1 MQTDPHAFY
10 QSILQKEL
18 GGSVQLQEFSSISG
32 GCINDVFKM
41 DTNQGMYFLKVNQ
54 QMPIHFFEAEK
65 EGLELLDQISRF
77 TIPNVIGLGTFQT
90 TQYLLLEYI
99 DSRRTSVNYW
109 EELGVRLAELH
120 KNSNDSFGGVNDN
133 YIGKLPQSNQNK
145 SNWLD
150 FFIEERLLP
159 QVNLGVKSGVIPQK
173 YIESTN
179 ALRSLLKD
187 YFPEEKPALLHGDL
201 WSGNTMYDSQGQ
213 PCIVDPAVYYGHR
226 EAELAF
232 TTLFGGFDKLFFE
245 VYNEVFPWEKGIE
258 ERLEVYNIYPLL
270 VHTNLFGGG
279 YLEQVNAIYKRID
292 KALGY

>member
-10 QSILQKEL
+10 QSLLQKEL
-18 GGSVQLQEFSSISG
+18 GRHLQLQELSSISG
-32 GCINDVFKM
+32 GCINEAFKAV
-41 DTNQGMYFLKVNQ
+41 TNQGVYFLKVNQ
-54 QMPIHFFEAEK
+54 QMPVHFFEAER
-65 EGLELLDQISRF
+65 EGLDLLSQKSRF
-77 TIPNVIGLGTFQT
+77 TIPNTIGLGTFEEL
-90 TQYLLLEYI
+90 QYILIEYI

-109 EELGVRLAELH
+109 EELGVRLADLH
-120 KNSNDSFGGVNDN
+120 QKSNATFGGVNDN
-133 YIGKLPQSNQNK
+133 YIGKLPQSNQDK
-145 SNWLD
+145 DNWLD

-159 QVNLGVKSGVIPQK
+159 QVNLGVKNGTIPLK
-173 YIESTN
+173 YIESTE
-179 ALRSLLKD
+179 ALRQLLEN

-201 WSGNTMYDSQGQ
+201 WSGNTMYDNQGL

-245 VYNEVFPWEKGIE
+245 VYNEVFPWEKGIK